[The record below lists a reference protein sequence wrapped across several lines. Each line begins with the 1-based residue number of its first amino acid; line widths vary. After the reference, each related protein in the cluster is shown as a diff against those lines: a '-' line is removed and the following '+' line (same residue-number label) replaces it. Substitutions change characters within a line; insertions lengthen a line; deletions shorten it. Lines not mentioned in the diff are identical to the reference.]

1 MDTNTAAVDRP
12 PRHRAPESAR
22 GSGASWHSP
31 VWVPAAVHR
40 LSPPAFPADRMLLV
54 VDGRDTGRA
63 WVPGTVRTVRV
74 GRDVTGSALSWST
87 YLGGLRETGRG
98 PRGIV
103 FDLPA
108 TTSAERAADLVLP
121 VLRAACCSTSPDP
134 LHLAFLATG
143 RARPELAAALGAVA
157 QVAGAEDGRLH
168 AVSVRVE
175 ILPAWARD
183 PFHVA
188 CTELALP
195 RPGLAEVRH
204 TTAGREI
211 RVLRAHRHPDGRA
224 APSGLRPGGRYLVG
238 GGNDGLG
245 ERLALRLVRELGA
258 RVVLFGAGPGAGP
271 DGDRLLR
278 VPGRPCQYADAR
290 GAVQAARHAFGGLD
304 GVLHCPSGGEPRP
317 LARQS
322 TAVARETLADAVS
335 GAAHLDRA
343 TAALP
348 LDFFALVTDA
358 APYQAPAG
366 ASVPAAVAR
375 ALHSIAATR
384 ARLAAAGSRCGASV
398 AVCRPGD
405 ADRLGALADALGSG
419 RGAGCAPAPRAA

>member
-12 PRHRAPESAR
+12 PRHGGVESAR
-22 GSGASWHSP
+22 SSGALGHSP
-31 VWVPAAVHR
+31 VWVPSAVHR
-40 LSPPAFPADRMLLV
+40 LSPPALPAEGMLLV

-74 GRDVTGSALSWST
+74 GRDVTGSALSWSS
-87 YLGGLRETGRG
+87 YLGALRDAGRG

-108 TTSAERAADLVLP
+108 TVSAERAVDLVLP
-121 VLRAACCSTSPDP
+121 VLRAACCSTGPDP
-134 LHLAFLATG
+134 LHLAFLTTG
-143 RARPELAAALGAVA
+143 RGRPELAAALGAVA
-157 QVAGAEDGRLH
+157 QAAEAEDGRLH

-175 ILPAWARD
+175 ILPPWARD

-188 CTELALP
+188 CAELALP

-211 RVLRAHRHPDGRA
+211 RVLRAHRRLCGTA
-224 APSGLRPGGRYLVG
+224 APGGLREGGRYLVG
-238 GGNDGLG
+238 GGGDGLG

-258 RVVLFGAGPGAGP
+258 RVVLFGAAPGAGP
-271 DGDRLLR
+271 GEGRLLR
-278 VPGRPCQYADAR
+278 VPGRPCRYTDAR
-290 GAVQAARHAFGGLD
+290 GAVQVARHALGGLD
-304 GVLHCPSGGEPRP
+304 GVLHCPGGGELRL

-322 TAVARETLADAVS
+322 AAVARERVADAVS

-366 ASVPAAVAR
+366 AAVPAAVAR
-375 ALHSIAATR
+375 ALGSIAATR

-405 ADRLGALADALGSG
+405 ADPLGALADALG
-419 RGAGCAPAPRAA
+419 GARRAAAAPAPRAA